1 MAVFAD
7 GQLKGYSVVAE
18 VFANMTDAKRLV
30 TDAWD
35 QIFTLGQAPVSIM
48 KDVSAQIEKAQQS
61 VG

>member
-1 MAVFAD
+1 
-7 GQLKGYSVVAE
+7 VVAE
-18 VFANMTDAKRLV
+18 VFANMTEAKRLA

-48 KDVSAQIEKAQQS
+48 KDVSEQIEKAQET